1 MRKVAFITGASGD
14 IGSEISRILAKQ
26 GYAAALGFNTNE
38 SAANELSAELKSQGC
53 EAIAVKCD
61 ITDSASIASAL
72 ELIKKELGE
81 VMLLVNNA
89 GLASIGLYTD
99 LTDAE
104 LANIITT
111 DLVGAMEVSRQVLPA
126 MIRAKQGCIINISSV
141 WGEKGASCEV
151 AYSAA
156 KAGLIGFTR
165 ALAREEAPS
174 GIGVN
179 CICCGYIET
188 KMNAQ
193 LSQQDKDALLD
204 EIPAGR
210 FGTPNDV
217 AQTAAFLASERSDYI
232 NGQVIRLDGCWI

>member
-1 MRKVAFITGASGD
+1 MTKVAFITGASGD
-14 IGSEISRILAKQ
+14 IGSEISRVLAKQ

-174 GIGVN
+174 GIRVN

>member
-126 MIRAKQGCIINISSV
+126 MIRSKQGCIINISSV

-156 KAGLIGFTR
+156 KAGLIGFTK
-165 ALAREEAPS
+165 ALAKEVGPS
-174 GIGVN
+174 GVRVNAVSPGV
-179 CICCGYIET
+179 IMTDMMADFTAQDIAALKEET
-188 KMNAQ
+188 PLNT
-193 LSQQDKDALLD
+193 L
-204 EIPAGR
+204 
-210 FGTPNDV
+210 GTPEDIAEAV
-217 AQTAAFLASERSDYI
+217 LYLASDRARFITGHVMSV
-232 NGQVIRLDGCWI
+232 NGGFI

>member
-156 KAGLIGFTR
+156 KAGLIGFTK
-165 ALAREEAPS
+165 ALAREEGPS
-174 GIGVN
+174 GIRVN
-179 CICCGYIET
+179 CVSCGFIDT
-188 KMNAQ
+188 KMNAE
-193 LSQQDKDALLD
+193 LCEQDKQSVID
-204 EIPAGR
+204 EIPSSR
-210 FGTPNDV
+210 IGTPQDIADAV
-217 AQTAAFLASERSDYI
+217 SFLASEKSDYI
-232 NGQVIRLDGCWI
+232 NGQVIRVDGCWI